1 MFMYYSFAK
10 LDYNNEWEMNFLLD
24 RKMANAKTEG

>member
-1 MFMYYSFAK
+1 MSDYSFAK
-10 LDYNNEWEMNFLLD
+10 LDYNNEWEMNFLQD